1 MQLKMDRK
9 WTKVMINLKFL
20 QAKHIKAFASYHL
33 TDEQLAFTVHPLE
46 KLLSAT
52 QSSNCKPV
60 GICHGKDIVGF
71 FILQWGDIQPYSCD
85 EDALLLRAYSI
96 QQQYQGQGF
105 AKQSMHELPVFV
117 NGYFPDVRK
126 VVLGVNRK
134 NKLAQKVYLAGGFED
149 TGRRVQGQVGE
160 QYIFQKNIKLE

>member
-1 MQLKMDRK
+1 MRCVLDR
-9 WTKVMINLKFL
+9 
-20 QAKHIKAFASYHL
+20 
-33 TDEQLAFTVHPLE
+33 
-46 KLLSAT
+46 
-52 QSSNCKPV
+52 
-60 GICHGKDIVGF
+60 ICYGKDMVGF

-149 TGRRVQGQVGE
+149 TGRRVEWSNYVLGNVEGIDLDE
-160 QYIFQKNIKLE
+160 MAGYIKYRANKMLRMMGLHCIITLIGFKYIKGGL